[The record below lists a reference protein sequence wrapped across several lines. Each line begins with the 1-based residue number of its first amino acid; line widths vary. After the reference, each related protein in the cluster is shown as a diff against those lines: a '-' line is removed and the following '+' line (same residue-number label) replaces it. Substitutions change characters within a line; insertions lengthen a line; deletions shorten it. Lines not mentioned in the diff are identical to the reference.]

1 MMRVSGTQSVDIL
14 ISESEQIKIA
24 RSVIRRT
31 FNIRKDYEIDIEK
44 MIIFRAWQVRNHM
57 PMNIDVIRDATDADV
72 VAFKMLS
79 MLKNN

>member
-14 ISESEQIKIA
+14 ISESEQIEIA

-31 FNIRKDYEIDIEK
+31 FNIRKNDEIDVEK
-44 MIIFRAWQVRNHM
+44 MVIFRSWQVRSFM
-57 PMNIDVIRDATDADV
+57 PVNIEVIRDATDDDV
-72 VAFKMLS
+72 IAFKMLS